1 MELEVSVTR
10 TGLERVIVAE
20 GPQRAGML
28 PGEYAGRI
36 WLRLNG
42 IDPDTVHQSSGDE
55 TDARALESA
64 REVIERRFPRSP
76 RFADQLGYWRDKII
90 SQ

>member
-1 MELEVSVTR
+1 MYITR
-10 TGLERVIVAE
+10 SDLERAVVAE
-20 GPQRAGML
+20 EPRPPAML

-36 WLRLNG
+36 WLRLAG
-42 IDPDTVHQSSGDE
+42 IDPDAAHRSSGDE

-64 REVIERRFPRSP
+64 REVIERRYPRSA

-90 SQ
+90 GQ